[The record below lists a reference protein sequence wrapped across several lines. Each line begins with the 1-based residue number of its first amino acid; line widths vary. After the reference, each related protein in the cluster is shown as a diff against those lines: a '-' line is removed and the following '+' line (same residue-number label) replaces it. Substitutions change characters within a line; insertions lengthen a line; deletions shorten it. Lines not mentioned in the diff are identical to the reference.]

1 MTVKKGTQS
10 NQSFAYQRRER
21 EGLIVTGATGDLG
34 VAIVQRLISQRL
46 DWLTTNT
53 IAPRGERKKKETH
66 YGSAP

>member
-10 NQSFAYQRRER
+10 NPSFAYQQREG

-46 DWLTTNT
+46 DWLND
-53 IAPRGERKKKETH
+53 
-66 YGSAP
+66 